1 MRSGLVGV
9 TYLEAVDI
17 ATIFSSAS
25 FPPRRSVVHDH
36 FTGQVPGNAI
46 PIPAAPDSNL
56 SFYPF
61 FLLRSFCS
69 VLCSSRGPG
78 VMPLSKEQIA
88 ALKENSTVISF
99 QNGNPKKAGTK
110 AHERFEK
117 YKHSTTIGDAMFN
130 GANWQDL
137 SSDFEKN
144 YMSVPHLMVCDGEH
158 AGSVKRTA
166 PEGTPDREALARSK
180 MPSTDI
186 VPKVLDPQPEDEVS
200 RVEMSPATIALLRS
214 MMRDEIKHGLDELES
229 KFATSINQ
237 SVHVLREELS
247 AEKEA
252 RHVLEERVRLL
263 EQSKHSW
270 TSFPGPLEEE
280 EAVDKSVV
288 VIGGFQGKEV
298 DEVEAL
304 VQELMVGIRAYKEVE
319 VLDATPPLAMATFD
333 SPMEAM
339 KFIRTQKKHATMHS
353 HGLWASENRSK
364 TERMCCKA
372 TSKLKK
378 FMIEIGGFEAKNV
391 HASYKTFRIMARKD
405 GKLIPVACFH
415 GKGCVTWMDQHVV
428 NQAVRDALEA
438 FVAELE

>member
-1 MRSGLVGV
+1 
-9 TYLEAVDI
+9 
-17 ATIFSSAS
+17 
-25 FPPRRSVVHDH
+25 
-36 FTGQVPGNAI
+36 
-46 PIPAAPDSNL
+46 
-56 SFYPF
+56 
-61 FLLRSFCS
+61 
-69 VLCSSRGPG
+69 
-78 VMPLSKEQIA
+78 
-88 ALKENSTVISF
+88 
-99 QNGNPKKAGTK
+99 
-110 AHERFEK
+110 
-117 YKHSTTIGDAMFN
+117 
-130 GANWQDL
+130 
-137 SSDFEKN
+137 
-144 YMSVPHLMVCDGEH
+144 
-158 AGSVKRTA
+158 
-166 PEGTPDREALARSK
+166 
-180 MPSTDI
+180 
-186 VPKVLDPQPEDEVS
+186 
-200 RVEMSPATIALLRS
+200 
-214 MMRDEIKHGLDELES
+214 
-229 KFATSINQ
+229 
-237 SVHVLREELS
+237 
-247 AEKEA
+247 
-252 RHVLEERVRLL
+252 
-263 EQSKHSW
+263 
-270 TSFPGPLEEE
+270 
-280 EAVDKSVV
+280 V